1 MTRLASGT
9 ASGFHLPLL
18 TKQGKPPVYL
28 VVKDGWLEDGGF
40 KEENH
45 QEMVDFPAIMIG
57 RGELEQPW
65 PWFAKKKIAIVTT
78 PDSIQRLHST
88 HHPFFPLKA

>member
-1 MTRLASGT
+1 MIGLNLRL
-9 ASGFHLPLL
+9 
-18 TKQGKPPVYL
+18 VI
-28 VVKDGWLEDGGF
+28 KDGWNIPALYEGC
-40 KEENH
+40 KQENH